1 MSVRVDDD
9 RLVGSDGLLV
19 GILLCDEVDLLGWE
33 TWRREAAV
41 DAVESLLQGLATE
54 LVLTVRVRRHR
65 FHAEVAGGSM
75 PGLDHAVDLHWRRR
89 LEGAPAYHR
98 RVVATVRHPSARELE
113 RELGRVAAGLAA
125 AGIPTRRLAGA
136 ELGRHLQDGGL
147 DLGRVA
153 WVDQVRQAWVGDRL
167 ARAAILDHLP
177 GGSVDTG
184 WLAALV
190 RAPVECDIALHLV
203 PTSSRLATGLLS
215 RRMRHLGAHQLLE
228 RERGL
233 VPDAQVET
241 GLEAARRLRD
251 RLARNAGRPLRLWLT
266 AVALGDDLDS
276 LDLAWSRLRAAFG
289 ATLATCRAGHFEHVE
304 GWLAGWGLSSPP
316 GPGKLVNSCA
326 AASCAPWL
334 QASIDDPGGYRIGR
348 MAASG
353 LPVSIAPFDDAQHA
367 NANIGIFAASGQGKS
382 FLIGGLLIEAHRR
395 GVGAIVVDPEGEY
408 RRLVEGLGGEWLDLV
423 TEAPI
428 NPFDLGEDDDGAAA
442 IVVDVCALLCQ
453 AMSEVE
459 RAAVEAATRAAQ
471 LAARDAGERAR
482 LRQCLGEFDQS
493 APAWGRC

>member
-125 AGIPTRRLAGA
+125 AGIPTRRLVGA

-153 WVDQVRQAWVGDRL
+153 WVDQARQAWVGDRL

-233 VPDAQVET
+233 VPDAA
-241 GLEAARRLRD
+241 GGDGAR
-251 RLARNAGRPLRLWLT
+251 GRPAPPRPAGAQHRTPTPSLADGGRP
-266 AVALGDDLDS
+266 GRRRGP
-276 LDLAWSRLRAAFG
+276 LDLAWGRLRAAFG
-289 ATLATCRAGHFEHVE
+289 ATLAACRAGHFEHLS
-304 GWLAGWGLSSPP
+304 GSLAAWGLGSPP
-316 GPGKLVNSCA
+316 GPGKLVDSRA

-334 QASIDDPGGYRIGR
+334 QTSIEDPGRLPDRTDGR
-348 MAASG
+348 QR
-353 LPVSIAPFDDAQHA
+353 P
-367 NANIGIFAASGQGKS
+367 
-382 FLIGGLLIEAHRR
+382 
-395 GVGAIVVDPEGEY
+395 
-408 RRLVEGLGGEWLDLV
+408 
-423 TEAPI
+423 
-428 NPFDLGEDDDGAAA
+428 
-442 IVVDVCALLCQ
+442 
-453 AMSEVE
+453 
-459 RAAVEAATRAAQ
+459 
-471 LAARDAGERAR
+471 AGERRPLRRGPATPTPTSGSSPRRGRAR
-482 LRQCLGEFDQS
+482 AS
-493 APAWGRC
+493 